1 MSTTQITLNLP
12 DDIVLQI
19 DSRLPPGGLMNREE
33 LASLLITLGLL
44 SSQKI
49 EVVATGQLQEFR
61 QRKVDAAKSGMMG
74 FLREYLDKIHQDP
87 SVIAMPTES
96 VMALE
101 TVIGAALGTGWVSA
115 ANAIMN
121 LGIHPADIL
130 AACRLIGDECDYKI
144 DAI

>member
-1 MSTTQITLNLP
+1 MTPITIDLP

-19 DSRLPPGGLMNREE
+19 DSRLPPSGLMTREE

-87 SVIAMPTES
+87 AVIAMPTES

-101 TVIGAALGTGWVSA
+101 TVIGAAMGTGWVSA
-115 ANAIMN
+115 AHAIMN
-121 LGIHPADIL
+121 LGIQPADIL
-130 AACRLIGDECDYKI
+130 IAGRLIGEECDYKI
-144 DAI
+144 DAM